1 MKNAAEYA
9 KRFKKFVRKLPSIEV
24 TANEDGVI
32 GEVIY
37 SHLLWNANAKQARA
51 AYKKM
56 MSAAVDLN
64 DLRMNQV
71 FEIIELVGVNYPR
84 VEERAKRLRTVI
96 NAIYLR
102 EHDVKVESLAGAG
115 KRDVREYFETLN
127 GITPFVCNR
136 VIALCYEVSAMPID
150 ERTIDAMIS
159 NELLHEDVTV
169 SDAASWLTQQVRAD
183 DVCEVHASLHAW
195 VETQQDRASIKS
207 VKKKAVKKKVAK
219 KNTKKQ

>member
-1 MKNAAEYA
+1 MKNASEYA

-37 SHLLWNANAKQARA
+37 SQLLWNANYKQARA

-64 DLRMNQV
+64 DLRMNHV

-84 VEERAKRLRTVI
+84 VEERAKRLRTVL

-102 EHDVKVESLAGAG
+102 EHEVKVDSLAGAG
-115 KRDVREYFETLN
+115 KRDVREYFEDPSMELH
-127 GITPFVCNR
+127 P
-136 VIALCYEVSAMPID
+136 LSAT
-150 ERTIDAMIS
+150 E
-159 NELLHEDVTV
+159 
-169 SDAASWLTQQVRAD
+169 
-183 DVCEVHASLHAW
+183 
-195 VETQQDRASIKS
+195 
-207 VKKKAVKKKVAK
+207 
-219 KNTKKQ
+219 